1 MADIPATHLRNE
13 RFRLLEDIAKELE
26 GEIVFPTSFD
36 VSAHISEV
44 MSNESASLQQIAQQV
59 QRDPLIASKILKVAN
74 SVTYNPSG
82 NVITDIGHALNR
94 MGLQS
99 ARAVALACALAQLA
113 KSNKSS
119 VFASLLKLMLE
130 HSLKTAAIARV
141 IARRLAPRI
150 NPETAM
156 LAGLVHDLG
165 AFFMLNRV
173 ENYPELV
180 DRPDTVRYLVAQW
193 HEGIGTTLL
202 DALGLPEEV
211 IEAVKEV
218 DIPRRKITTPGTLAD
233 VVYIANLFAG
243 GFAEMQRL
251 DLPDLKEPEEL
262 QDPKYTSL
270 QGEMDEACA
279 EFLQIW

>member
-1 MADIPATHLRNE
+1 MADIPAAHLRNE
-13 RFRLLEDIAKELE
+13 RFRLLEDIAKELK
-26 GEIVFPTSFD
+26 GEIIFPTSLD

-59 QRDPLIASKILKVAN
+59 QRDPLIASKILKIAN
-74 SVTYNPSG
+74 SASHNPSG
-82 NVITDIGHALNR
+82 NTITDIGHALNR
-94 MGLQS
+94 IGMQS
-99 ARAVALACALAQLA
+99 ARSIALACALAQLA
-113 KSNKSS
+113 KSNKTPA
-119 VFASLLKLMLE
+119 FAELLKLMLE

-141 IARRLAPRI
+141 LARRLAPRVS
-150 NPETAM
+150 PETAM

-180 DRPDTVRYLVAQW
+180 NRPDTVRYLVAQW

-218 DIPRRKITTPGTLAD
+218 DIPRHKVDTPRTLAD
-233 VVYIANLFAG
+233 IVYVANLFAG

-251 DLPDLKEPEEL
+251 DLPDLQEPAEL
-262 QDPKYTSL
+262 QDPKYLSL
-270 QGEMDEACA
+270 QSEMDEACA